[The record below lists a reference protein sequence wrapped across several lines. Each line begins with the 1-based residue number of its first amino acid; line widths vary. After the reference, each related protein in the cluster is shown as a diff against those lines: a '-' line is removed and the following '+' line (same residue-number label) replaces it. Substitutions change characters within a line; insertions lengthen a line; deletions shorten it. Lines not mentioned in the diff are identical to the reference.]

1 MRIAIDYRLA
11 ANSNRGMGRY
21 CREIV
26 GRLMRLDADNQY
38 ILYTNSIEDVSQVL
52 SPNFKV
58 CPIGRCNY
66 ISGEQWGISRRLLR
80 DRPDL
85 FWAPYNTFPLVIPR
99 KTGLIVTIHDLI
111 FLKKSGKPRN
121 MVQYIGKL
129 YRKWTIRFG
138 SRRIDRCV
146 SVSRYS
152 ADEIKR
158 VLNIPEVTVTYNCAD
173 AFRGKLKAGTS
184 ESMIGEKQYF
194 FTLSGDAPSK
204 NLSFVI
210 DLFKNDLL
218 TETLVIAGIP
228 ANSPIR
234 SEACDRIVFLPARIS
249 DEELIVHYSQCK
261 AFLFLSLY
269 EGFGIPVLEALM
281 CGARVIASNRTS
293 IPEVV
298 GDCGVLVDPTDR
310 GQCLEAICNIASFSP
325 DPQAIEWQV
334 EPFSDWDRPAK
345 ILLNLFQNTYCEKHL
360 GHV

>member
-52 SPNFKV
+52 PPNFKV

-184 ESMIGEKQYF
+184 ESMIGEKQ
-194 FTLSGDAPSK
+194 
-204 NLSFVI
+204 
-210 DLFKNDLL
+210 
-218 TETLVIAGIP
+218 
-228 ANSPIR
+228 
-234 SEACDRIVFLPARIS
+234 
-249 DEELIVHYSQCK
+249 
-261 AFLFLSLY
+261 
-269 EGFGIPVLEALM
+269 PV
-281 CGARVIASNRTS
+281 G
-293 IPEVV
+293 
-298 GDCGVLVDPTDR
+298 
-310 GQCLEAICNIASFSP
+310 
-325 DPQAIEWQV
+325 
-334 EPFSDWDRPAK
+334 
-345 ILLNLFQNTYCEKHL
+345 
-360 GHV
+360 

>member
-1 MRIAIDYRLA
+1 MTVAKSLPHLWQKVRKLLIPKLF
-11 ANSNRGMGRY
+11 
-21 CREIV
+21 
-26 GRLMRLDADNQY
+26 
-38 ILYTNSIEDVSQVL
+38 L
-52 SPNFKV
+52 SYS
-58 CPIGRCNY
+58 C
-66 ISGEQWGISRRLLR
+66 
-80 DRPDL
+80 
-85 FWAPYNTFPLVIPR
+85 
-99 KTGLIVTIHDLI
+99 I
-111 FLKKSGKPRN
+111 FQKKSGKPRN

-173 AFRGKLKAGTS
+173 AFRGKLKAGAS

-325 DPQAIEWQV
+325 DPQAIERQV
-334 EPFSDWDRPAK
+334 GPFSDWDRPAK
-345 ILLNLFQNTYCEKHL
+345 VLLNLFQNTYCEKHL